1 MKKYILSLFTVL
13 VLGLLIVPSFSF
25 AQVGDVDPNPTATD
39 CVALQNN
46 LRYRDRDI
54 NKNGEVSTL
63 QDFLQ
68 SKGYLNSEP
77 TGYFGLLTFKAVKD
91 FQKANDISPTG
102 YVGPITRAKI
112 KALTCDGIT
121 SGSATLIIKEDSIP
135 NNSQDFSFVVKGV
148 SSETGVSNYV
158 QNFIL
163 DDDQSSTTSNIKTL
177 QLIPGTYKISQSKV
191 DNWDIFASYLKKD
204 VDEDILEN
212 STDGNLYVDI
222 GAGKSLTVSYINRLT
237 TSTTPSITVLSPNG
251 GETYTAGQQI
261 TVKWNSKYIGSNE
274 KISVSIYKKGAQ
286 LSQEGSPYG
295 YTTTNI
301 GSYNWIIPKDINSN
315 QYEVSVGYILTNGNA
330 VYDNSDNYFTITSSA
345 TIPPFPEG
353 CTSVAGY
360 SMTTGLPCYV
370 ETVSITSLTSTSAVL
385 NGYLFRG
392 IPTNVNFAYYKS
404 GTPQIDTQSV
414 LQMNNGP
421 FSATVSNLTPNTLY
435 YFYACATT
443 CARRLEFTTPPSTS
457 GPVISGISGPQSLN
471 VGQQG
476 TWTIKASDKS
486 NGTLNYSVVWGDEIY
501 PLSSTASNLSIKE
514 TRSQSATFTH
524 TYNEGGTYFPLF
536 TVTNESGQSA
546 SASLSVNVGTET
558 STNAKPVLNLIAVP
572 ESVNVGQSVNFNFS
586 ATDADND
593 DLSWSVSWGNV
604 GGGGACGYPHRQNGA
619 NWTYST
625 NHTWDMAG
633 TYDVKVSVSDCRDGT
648 ASTSFSIRVTDV
660 DLAPPV
666 ISSISGPQLL
676 KVGEQGKW
684 EIKASDSIKTA
695 QLLYSVVWG
704 DEAITGVPIT
714 ASNDIKLVGQTATFT
729 HTYNTPGI
737 YQPEFEV
744 SRVIMCLIA
753 PCPNGPSAKASLS
766 VDVRGIAI
774 KNSVSLNSALE
785 SQSANVLG
793 AVTSCAGFT
802 MTLRMG
808 MNNPEVKCLQKMLN
822 EKSFKVE
829 GVETGGGTT
838 YFGLATLTAL
848 KAFQSSNNLT
858 VDGIFGPNTRIAL
871 EKQD

>member
-1 MKKYILSLFTVL
+1 MKKYILSSFAVL
-13 VLGLLIVPSFSF
+13 VLGLLIIPSFSF
-25 AQVGDVDPNPTATD
+25 AQVGDVDPNPIASD
-39 CVALQNN
+39 CIALQNN

-91 FQKANDISPTG
+91 FQKANGISPTG

-112 KALTCDGIT
+112 KALTCDDMNP
-121 SGSATLIIKEDSIP
+121 S
-135 NNSQDFSFVVKGV
+135 
-148 SSETGVSNYV
+148 
-158 QNFIL
+158 
-163 DDDQSSTTSNIKTL
+163 
-177 QLIPGTYKISQSKV
+177 
-191 DNWDIFASYLKKD
+191 
-204 VDEDILEN
+204 
-212 STDGNLYVDI
+212 
-222 GAGKSLTVSYINRLT
+222 
-237 TSTTPSITVLSPNG
+237 TPSITVLSPNG
-251 GETYTAGQQI
+251 GETFKPGQQI
-261 TVKWNSKYIGSNE
+261 TVKWRSVNNPYTPKHVAVMLYDDNAGYSNGYSYYLSGNLYNNVGSPDTGSLTANLPPLDH
-274 KISVSIYKKGAQ
+274 ISVNSGDPVKFKPGNNFKIRVSMYPVEYTSYKD
-286 LSQEGSPYG
+286 S
-295 YTTTNI
+295 
-301 GSYNWIIPKDINSN
+301 
-315 QYEVSVGYILTNGNA
+315 
-330 VYDNSDNYFTITSSA
+330 SDNYFTINSGTVDPNL
-345 TIPPFPEG
+345 PPG
-353 CTSVAGY
+353 CTSATGY

-370 ETVSITSLTSTSAVL
+370 ETVSVTSLTSTSAVL
-385 NGYLFRG
+385 NGYLFRS
-392 IPTNVNFAYYKS
+392 IPTNVNFAYYKP

-443 CARRLEFTTPPSTS
+443 CARRLEFTTPPSTG
-457 GPVISGISGPQSLN
+457 GPVISGVSGPQSLN

-486 NGTLNYSVVWGDEIY
+486 NGTLNYSIIWGDEIY

-524 TYNEGGTYFPLF
+524 TYNGGGTYSPKF

-558 STNAKPVLNLIAVP
+558 STNAKPVLNLIAVS

-604 GGGGACGYPHRQNGA
+604 GGGGACGYPHRQDGA
-619 NWTYST
+619 NWTYNIS
-625 NHTWDMAG
+625 HTWDMAG
-633 TYDVKVSVSDCRDGT
+633 TYNVKVSVSDCRGGT
-648 ASTSFSIRVTDV
+648 TSTSFSVRVTDV

-666 ISSISGPQLL
+666 ISSLSGPQLL

-766 VDVRGIAI
+766 VDVRRIAI

>member
-1 MKKYILSLFTVL
+1 MKKYILSLFAVL
-13 VLGLLIVPSFSF
+13 VLGLLIIPSFSF
-25 AQVGDVDPNPTATD
+25 AQVLEDTDPNPTVLD

-112 KALTCDGIT
+112 KALTCDDMNP
-121 SGSATLIIKEDSIP
+121 S
-135 NNSQDFSFVVKGV
+135 
-148 SSETGVSNYV
+148 
-158 QNFIL
+158 
-163 DDDQSSTTSNIKTL
+163 
-177 QLIPGTYKISQSKV
+177 
-191 DNWDIFASYLKKD
+191 
-204 VDEDILEN
+204 
-212 STDGNLYVDI
+212 
-222 GAGKSLTVSYINRLT
+222 
-237 TSTTPSITVLSPNG
+237 TPSITVLSPNG
-251 GETYTAGQQI
+251 GEVYTAGQQI
-261 TVKWNSKYIGSNE
+261 TVKWRSVNNPYTPKHVAVMLYDDNAGYSNGYSYYLSGNLYNNVGSPDTGSLTANLPPLDH
-274 KISVSIYKKGAQ
+274 ISVNSGDPVKFKPGNNFKIRVSMYPVEYTSYKD
-286 LSQEGSPYG
+286 S
-295 YTTTNI
+295 
-301 GSYNWIIPKDINSN
+301 
-315 QYEVSVGYILTNGNA
+315 
-330 VYDNSDNYFTITSSA
+330 SDNYFTINSGTVDPNL
-345 TIPPFPEG
+345 PPG
-353 CTSVAGY
+353 CTSATGY

-370 ETVSITSLTSTSAVL
+370 ETVSVTSLTSTSAVL
-385 NGYLFRG
+385 NGYLFRS
-392 IPTNVNFAYYKS
+392 IPTNVNFAYYKP

-443 CARRLEFTTPPSTS
+443 CARRLEFTTPPSTG
-457 GPVISGISGPQSLN
+457 GPVISGVSGPQSLN

-486 NGTLNYSVVWGDEIY
+486 NGTLNYSIIWGDEIY

-524 TYNEGGTYFPLF
+524 TYNGGGTYSPKF

-604 GGGGACGYPHRQNGA
+604 GGGGACGYPHRQDGA
-619 NWTYST
+619 NWTYNIS
-625 NHTWDMAG
+625 HTWDMAG
-633 TYDVKVSVSDCRDGT
+633 TYNVKVSVSDCRGGT
-648 ASTSFSIRVTDV
+648 TSTSFSVRVTDV

-666 ISSISGPQLL
+666 ISSLSGPQLL

-737 YQPEFEV
+737 YRPEFEV
-744 SRVIMCLIA
+744 SRVIMCLVA
-753 PCPNGPSAKASLS
+753 PCPIGPSAKASLS
-766 VDVRGIAI
+766 VDVRGIVI
-774 KNSVSLNSALE
+774 KNSVSLNSALG

-808 MNNPEVKCLQKMLN
+808 INNPEVKCLQKMLN
-822 EKSFKVE
+822 EKGFKVE

-838 YFGLATLTAL
+838 YFGLATLSAL

-858 VDGIFGPNTRIAL
+858 ADGIFGVNSRAVL
-871 EKQD
+871 QK